1 MAVNGKRV
9 LVVDDESLVLD
20 FVERFLARNGFEV
33 KTALSAQAAIEL
45 LENFIPDIMI
55 LDISMPKVNGYD
67 LARSLRKDDR
77 YSGIPIAFLSGH
89 DIEWDAGESFEA
101 GGEVYIRKPF
111 SGEALI
117 EAVKAVIAIGA
128 TEENTTDEEP
138 KR

>member
-1 MAVNGKRV
+1 MGVDGKRV

-20 FVERFLARNGFEV
+20 FVERFLVRYGFEV
-33 KTALSAQAAIEL
+33 KTALSAREAIDL
-45 LENFIPDIMI
+45 LEDFTPDILI
-55 LDISMPKVNGYD
+55 LDISMPEVSGYD
-67 LARSLRKDDR
+67 LARTLRNDNR

-89 DIEWDAGESFEA
+89 DIEWDAGESFDA

-117 EAVKAVIAIGA
+117 ETVKAVIALGA
-128 TEENTTDEEP
+128 TEENTADEKP